1 MGRVGRKDLY
11 AQVRLERFTPE
22 GWRQE
27 TVSYIPLARAAK
39 GRTVDLKREDG
50 TWSRGWRVMD
60 EPTAPRP
67 FEAVH
72 RHSQD
77 YKKTRKASDV

>member
-1 MGRVGRKDLY
+1 MQLQRS
-11 AQVRLERFTPE
+11 TPE

-27 TVSYIPLARAAK
+27 RVAYIPLAKAVQGA
-39 GRTVDLKREDG
+39 TVDLKEDDG
-50 TWSRGWRVMD
+50 GWSRGWQVLD
-60 EPTAPRP
+60 EPRSPRP

-77 YKKTRKASDV
+77 YKKARKALDI